1 MLVFISGKTENVLI
15 FSINRRYAAMT
26 PENDLG
32 KGEIRKLVWR
42 IAIPSMLAQFVNVLY
57 SIVDRMYIGNIK
69 EAGGLAL
76 AGVGVCGPV
85 VTMIGSV
92 AFLVGIGG
100 APLMSI
106 RMGEGKIEEAKKIV
120 ANCFLTLCVFAAVL
134 TAVVIP
140 LRQPMLTLF
149 GASGNIYPYAD
160 AYFTVYVSGTVF
172 ALLSTG
178 MNQFI
183 IAQGFAK
190 RGMFSVLLGAIL
202 NIILDPIFIFAL
214 NMGVRGGAIATVI
227 SQAASAAYVLFFLF
241 GKKVTIKISFG
252 GYSMKII
259 RRVLLLGLSP
269 FLIIALDNVMII
281 AMNAVLQKYGG
292 PDSGDQ
298 LITCAT
304 IAQSFMLVVTM
315 PLGGI
320 SGGTQTILSYNYGAG
335 QTLRVKKA
343 QKYIFALCTGYTTL
357 MFAVSFLASPL
368 FVRLFTSDPELAKE
382 AVNTIKICTAAIIPL
397 GIQYPIV
404 DGFTALG
411 QVKYSFPL
419 SCWRKLVYFLCVFIL
434 PPFLGAKSVFLAE
447 PISDVLGPIVSIT
460 VQAIAMKKVLA
471 KRT

>member
-1 MLVFISGKTENVLI
+1 
-15 FSINRRYAAMT
+15 MT

-32 KGEIRKLVWR
+32 KGNIKKLVWK
-42 IAIPSMLAQFVNVLY
+42 IAVPSMLAQFVNVLY

-69 EAGGLAL
+69 GTGGLAL

-92 AFLVGIGG
+92 AFLIGIGG

-106 RMGEGKIEEAKKIV
+106 RMGEGRIKEAKKII
-120 ANCFLTLCVFAAVL
+120 ANCFLALIIFAAAL

-140 LRQPMLTLF
+140 LREPMLTLF

-190 RGMFSVLLGAIL
+190 RGMFSVLLGAVL
-202 NIILDPIFIFAL
+202 NIILDPVFIFGL
-214 NMGVRGGAIATVI
+214 KMGVRGGAVATVI

-241 GKKVTIKISFG
+241 GKKVSIKITFG
-252 GYSMKII
+252 GYSLKII
-259 RRVLLLGLSP
+259 RKVLLLGLSP
-269 FLIIALDNVMII
+269 FLIIAMDNVMII

-292 PDSGDQ
+292 AADGDR

-304 IAQSFMLVVTM
+304 IAQSFMLIVTM

-335 QTLRVKKA
+335 RMERVKKA
-343 QKYIFALCTGYTTL
+343 QKYIFILCTAYTTL
-357 MFAVSFLASPL
+357 MFAVSYLASPL
-368 FVRLFTSDPELAKE
+368 FVRLFTSDPELAEE
-382 AVNTIKICTAAIIPL
+382 AVKTIKTCTAAIIPL
-397 GIQYPIV
+397 GIQYGIV

-419 SCWRKLVYFLCVFIL
+419 SSWRKLVYFLCVFLL
-434 PPFLGAKSVFLAE
+434 PPFLGAESVFLAE
-447 PISDVLGPIVSIT
+447 PASDILGPVVSIT
-460 VQAIAMKKVLA
+460 VQALAMKKVLS
-471 KRT
+471 KHKQEIESVPQKNITE

>member
-1 MLVFISGKTENVLI
+1 
-15 FSINRRYAAMT
+15 MT

-32 KGEIRKLVWR
+32 KGDIRKLVWR

-69 EAGGLAL
+69 GTGGLAL

-92 AFLVGIGG
+92 AFLIGIGG

-106 RMGEGKIEEAKKIV
+106 RMGEGRIKEAKKIL
-120 ANCFLTLCVFAAVL
+120 ANCFLALIIFAAAL

-140 LRQPMLTLF
+140 LREPMLTLF

-214 NMGVRGGAIATVI
+214 NMGVRGGALATVI

-241 GKKVTIKISFG
+241 GKKVSIKISFG
-252 GYSMKII
+252 GYSLKII
-259 RRVLLLGLSP
+259 RKVLLLGISP
-269 FLIIALDNVMII
+269 FLIIAMDNVMII

-292 PDSGDQ
+292 AAEGDR

-304 IAQSFMLVVTM
+304 IAQSFMLIVTM

-335 QTLRVKKA
+335 RMERVKKA
-343 QKYIFALCTGYTTL
+343 QKYIFILCTAYTAL
-357 MFAVSFLASPL
+357 MFAASYLASPL
-368 FVRLFTSDPELAKE
+368 FVRLFTADPQLAQE
-382 AVNTIKICTAAIIPL
+382 AVKTIKICTAAIIPL
-397 GIQYPIV
+397 GIQYGIV

-419 SCWRKLVYFLCVFIL
+419 SSWRKLVYFLCVFLL
-434 PPFLGAKSVFLAE
+434 PPFLGAESVFLAE
-447 PISDVLGPIVSIT
+447 PASDILGPVVSIT
-460 VQAIAMKKVLA
+460 VQALAMKKVLS
-471 KRT
+471 KHKQQTEGGLPLKNRTE